1 MYRFID
7 RLIAAY
13 KAADAA
19 NNKEKAARIYRILY
33 HYGIVL

>member
-1 MYRFID
+1 MYKMID
-7 RLIAAY
+7 RLIMAY
-13 KAADAA
+13 KAAEAA